1 MQKRNPE
8 ETRSRI
14 LAAAVIEFAAN
25 GFGGGRVDAIAA
37 RSRVNKRMIYHYF
50 GNKEGLF
57 VAALENVYDQL
68 RSHER
73 ELNLSHLEPREAIER
88 LVLYTFDYFME
99 HPEAIQLLN
108 NENIYNADHIRKSER
123 IPAMHSPLVTE
134 IKSVMERGVKAGIF
148 RAHVDPVQLYITIA
162 GISYFYLS
170 NSATLGVIF
179 ERDLRTPK
187 SLAERRRHV
196 VDVVLG
202 YLSAQTKVAQRVER
216 APA

>member
-14 LAAAVIEFAAN
+14 LAAAITEFAAN

-57 VAALENVYDQL
+57 IAALEDVYDQL

-73 ELNLSHLEPREAIER
+73 ELNLSHLDPREAIER
-88 LVLYTFDYFME
+88 LVIYTFDYFME
-99 HPEAIQLLN
+99 HPETIQLFN
-108 NENIYNADHIRKSER
+108 NENLYNAEHIRKSDR
-123 IPAMHSPLVTE
+123 IRAMHSPLVAE
-134 IKSVMERGVKAGIF
+134 IESLLVRGVKAGLF
-148 RAHVDPVQLYITIA
+148 RAEVDPVQLYVTIA
-162 GISYFYLS
+162 SVSYFYLS

-179 ERDLRTPK
+179 VRNLRSPR

-196 VDVVLG
+196 VEVVLG
-202 YLSAQTKVAQRVER
+202 YLSAPAKVTRRVER